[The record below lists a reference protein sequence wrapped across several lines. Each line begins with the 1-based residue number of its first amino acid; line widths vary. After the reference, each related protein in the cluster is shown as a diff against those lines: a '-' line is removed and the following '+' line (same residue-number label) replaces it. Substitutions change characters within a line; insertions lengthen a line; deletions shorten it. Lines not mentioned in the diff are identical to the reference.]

1 MRSCLFLGALGAL
14 LLTLTTGSIA
24 QSDVLG
30 TSRPAR
36 GVNRPVAGDAELP
49 TAPAG
54 IPSSGGMTV
63 SRDSKLT
70 AGDQISLKIEE
81 DRDPELVTI
90 VTDTGEVEVNGL
102 GRVMV
107 AGKTT
112 NEAQAI
118 IASYLKQRYYH
129 QATVKVGIVQKAKG
143 MIRPFKVVVTGKVGR
158 PGPQYFTN
166 AGPLKLTE
174 AVVVAGTNL
183 YSDISKVRLTR
194 GGRSTDHN
202 VETITKDGK
211 TDLDVTLQDGD
222 QIFVPAR
229 GIIFRSQ

>member
-14 LLTLTTGSIA
+14 LLTLTTASIA
-24 QSDVLG
+24 QNDVLG

-36 GVNRPVAGDAELP
+36 GVNRPTGTEAEIPALP
-49 TAPAG
+49 AA

-81 DRDPELVTI
+81 DRDPELLTA

-112 NEAQAI
+112 NEAQVAI
-118 IASYLKQRYYH
+118 ANYLKQKYYH
-129 QATVKVGIVQKAKG
+129 QATVKVAILRKAQG
-143 MIRPFKVVVTGKVGR
+143 MIRPFKVVVAGKVGR

-166 AGPLKLTE
+166 AGPLSLSE

-194 GGRSTDHN
+194 GGKSTDHN
-202 VETITKDGK
+202 VELISKGK

-222 QIFVPAR
+222 QIYIPAR
-229 GIIFRSQ
+229 GLIIRSQ

>member
-14 LLTLTTGSIA
+14 LLTLTTASIA
-24 QSDVLG
+24 QNDVLG

-36 GVNRPVAGDAELP
+36 GVNRPTGTEAEIPALP
-49 TAPAG
+49 AA

-81 DRDPELVTI
+81 DRDPELLTA

-112 NEAQAI
+112 NEAQVAI
-118 IASYLKQRYYH
+118 ANYLKQKYYH
-129 QATVKVGIVQKAKG
+129 QATVKVAILRKAQG
-143 MIRPFKVVVTGKVGR
+143 MIRPFKVVV
-158 PGPQYFTN
+158 
-166 AGPLKLTE
+166 A
-174 AVVVAGTNL
+174 A
-183 YSDISKVRLTR
+183 
-194 GGRSTDHN
+194 
-202 VETITKDGK
+202 
-211 TDLDVTLQDGD
+211 
-222 QIFVPAR
+222 
-229 GIIFRSQ
+229 